1 MEEETPRPVPL
12 TKDDVALLPD
22 QYRKRSLQAMHAAHN
37 TDVSA
42 DAARSKK
49 RRVDEMTSADATSDR
64 STTLQG
70 CNASQVTDW
79 SALLRAQAEALEG
92 RKGPE
97 EGDARYPVLTQ
108 LGKGAKGR
116 FVLDPTPGVC
126 ALDVD
131 ECLLR
136 HVVYGEVFGGKAG
149 APDAADIPDLRRALL
164 RPTQADWEA
173 AFDGGLPGLDT
184 HSAVLSAALTEE
196 VAEEMKQKL
205 GQDEELARCASSED
219 RLVVQKMTQY
229 LVERPGRVSEN
240 LRRRVLD
247 LAAPAAAAAPAEAS
261 AASAAAPAAA
271 ASSSS
276 SGNKVDKFLRRRAN
290 AVAEPATAASAAA
303 AAEEASGVAGA
314 GEEAALKKLTDLA
327 NATRK
332 VDVAAGTPASGD
344 AGNGAVAKTATAA
357 SARPT
362 EPAKFCG
369 VSYERALSRVPS
381 AIGHGRPAPA
391 PGCLRYML
399 FTPEA
404 APITGER
411 ELREY
416 TAQYMGNWDFKCLK
430 PVPENTL
437 PPNARAPGVWVMEA
451 SDAPPKVRDDAT
463 VLTCGVLLRPAHVLA
478 DDDICRILIANI
490 GKISWSPT
498 SVLLGPVADVAQKE
512 VEAYAAAHGEEPLRF
527 SELEEQYAAKKKEG
541 PATAA
546 AHLLTMVKAL
556 RQMSD
561 CVAFQLSQ
569 RVRPVGKHLG
579 ILERTMLVHATK
591 ASRLIAWFYT
601 TTMDGASDE
610 VVMQLHD
617 FYYTTSLEMVF
628 LYFRLQA
635 RQYATLFMWSV
646 ARTINSGFHRL
657 KPNMYMTSM
666 PVIDAFNLCM
676 LSGALLHGYEV
687 SSTADLPVRGTLFS
701 FTKMIC
707 HSKIMRDG
715 QLASVSWK
723 ELVLNLTTKVTHLA
737 GSTGVLSLARAQAC
751 SESLKRT
758 MAGTGGID
766 TSVSMRD
773 ARSTCPVLKV
783 SFAATARDGTC
794 GQIVEALV
802 AEKDKRSSLLKA
814 AIQAKKNKLNAAF
827 QTIMLAL
834 QNAEGRD
841 TDIVALGVN
850 AVFLSILIS
859 RPLREVLRAYFAG
872 GKSPGQSVW
881 DGCPISRCLLRACRK
896 YKWVLDELSTEACA
910 RELSLCAG
918 ELRHYVRCYVYSQNR
933 GLTTNYVRLPMLP
946 TCHPTPL
953 SPGFTYF
960 HN

>member
-22 QYRKRSLQAMHAAHN
+22 QYRKRSLQAMHAAHS

-42 DAARSKK
+42 DAAKAKK

-70 CNASQVTDW
+70 CSASQVTDW

-97 EGDARYPVLTQ
+97 EGDSRYPVLTQ
-108 LGKGAKGR
+108 LGRGAKGR

-136 HVVYGEVFGGKAG
+136 HVVYGEVFGGKED
-149 APDAADIPDLRRALL
+149 APGAADIPDLRRALL

-173 AFDGGLPGLDT
+173 AFDGGLPGFDT

-196 VAEEMKQKL
+196 VAEEMKQRL
-205 GQDEELARCASSED
+205 SEDEDLARCASSED

-229 LVERPGRVSEN
+229 LVERPGRVSEDM
-240 LRRRVLD
+240 RRRVLD
-247 LAAPAAAAAPAEAS
+247 LATPGAGAAEQ
-261 AASAAAPAAA
+261 AAAPAAPA
-271 ASSSS
+271 AAGSSG
-276 SGNKVDKFLRRRAN
+276 SGNKVDKFLKRRAN
-290 AVAEPATAASAAA
+290 AVGEPPAAA
-303 AAEEASGVAGA
+303 AAAAPEEASTGVAGA

-332 VDVAAGTPASGD
+332 VEGAAGTTASGE
-344 AGNGAVAKTATAA
+344 AGNGAVAKTASAA
-357 SARPT
+357 AARPT
-362 EPAKFCG
+362 EPVKFCG

-381 AIGHGRPAPA
+381 AIGHAKPAPA

-416 TAQYMGNWDFKCLK
+416 TAQYMGNWDFKGLH
-430 PVPENTL
+430 PVPEDSL

-451 SDAPPKVRDDAT
+451 SEAPPKVRDDAT
-463 VLTCGVLLRPAHVLA
+463 VLTCGVLPRPAHVLA
-478 DDDICRILIANI
+478 DDDICKILIANM
-490 GKISWSPT
+490 GKIAWSPT

-512 VEAYAAAHGEEPLRF
+512 VEAYAAAHGEQALCF

-541 PATAA
+541 PSQAA
-546 AHLLTMVKAL
+546 EHLLTMVKAL

-561 CVAFQLSQ
+561 YVAFQLSQ

-601 TTMDGASDE
+601 TTMEGASDE
-610 VVMQLHD
+610 VVTQLHD
-617 FYYTTSLEMVF
+617 SYYTTSLEIVF

-666 PVIDAFNLCM
+666 PIIDAFNLCM

-758 MAGTGGID
+758 MAGTGNID

-773 ARSTCPVLKV
+773 ARSSCSVLKV
-783 SFAATARDGTC
+783 SFAAAARDGTC

-802 AEKDKRSSLLKA
+802 AEKDKRTSLLKA

-859 RPLREVLRAYFAG
+859 RPLRDVLRAYFAG
-872 GKSPGQSVW
+872 STRPGQSVW